1 MNSQAENNE
10 AGWPSNR
17 APALLPA
24 ETAERNIEVAR
35 EPSGKRGFLFR
46 STKLASCSH
55 WAHSIVIKSTIYV
68 VFLNNFLALLL
79 KFWKAASEKRQIF
92 ELIYSRKK
100 KPFFFFIS
108 RIK

>member
-35 EPSGKRGFLFR
+35 EPSGMRGFLFR
-46 STKLASCSH
+46 SSEAGVMLSLGAFDCDKKHDLRG
-55 WAHSIVIKSTIYV
+55 
-68 VFLNNFLALLL
+68 FL
-79 KFWKAASEKRQIF
+79 E
-92 ELIYSRKK
+92 
-100 KPFFFFIS
+100 
-108 RIK
+108 